1 MTTPDPLPRL
11 LRPFAERPEQS
22 VVIVDFDGTLAPI
35 VDDPAAARPLPG
47 AADAL
52 ARLAGRLRRVA
63 IVSGRPVA
71 FLRMAVPV
79 EGVTLVGQYGV
90 ERVEGGKVVVDP
102 AAAAYAG
109 AVSAA
114 AAEAEAALPG
124 LVVERKEGIAVTLH
138 WRRAP
143 ELEEPARALGH
154 RLAARHGLDLQPGRL
169 ALELRP
175 PVGVDKGTAAASL
188 AAGAS
193 AALMAGD
200 DSGDVAAFA
209 ALDRL
214 TAEGALAHALRV
226 AVRSP
231 EAPPALL
238 EQADYQ
244 VDGPPGL
251 AALLHRLA
259 DSIPDAS

>member
-11 LRPFAERPEQS
+11 LRPFVEQPERS
-22 VVIVDFDGTLAPI
+22 VAIVDFDGTLAPI
-35 VDDPAAARPLPG
+35 VDDPASARLLPA

-52 ARLAGRLRRVA
+52 ARLAARLGRVA
-63 IVSGRPVA
+63 VVSGRPVE
-71 FLRMAVPV
+71 FLRAAIPVP
-79 EGVTLVGQYGV
+79 GLTLVGQYGV
-90 ERVEGGKVVVDP
+90 ERLEGGQIVVDP
-102 AAAAYAG
+102 AAAAHAG

-124 LVVERKEGIAVTLH
+124 LVVERKRGVAVTLH

-143 ELEEPARALGH
+143 ELEEQARALGG
-154 RLAARHGLDLQPGRL
+154 RLAARHGLALQPGRL

-175 PVGVDKGTAAASL
+175 PVGVDKGTAAEAL
-188 AAGAS
+188 ADGAA

-200 DSGDVAAFA
+200 DSGDVAAFSA
-209 ALDRL
+209 FDRL
-214 TAEGALAHALRV
+214 VEGGRLGHALRV

-231 EAPPALL
+231 EAPAALL
-238 EQADYQ
+238 ERADYQ

-251 AALLHRLA
+251 AALLDRLA
-259 DSIPDAS
+259 GAVSPP